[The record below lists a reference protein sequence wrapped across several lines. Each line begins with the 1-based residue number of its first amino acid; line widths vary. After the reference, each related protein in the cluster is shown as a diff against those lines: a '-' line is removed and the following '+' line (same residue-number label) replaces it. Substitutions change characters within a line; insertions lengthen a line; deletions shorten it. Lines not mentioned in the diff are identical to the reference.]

1 MLDDLVVVFECAAW
15 CSEEW
20 TEVVERLK
28 MDDWLEGSGVE
39 SDKLDA
45 DWRFLREVGWWS
57 R

>member
-1 MLDDLVVVFECAAW
+1 MLDDLVLVFECAAW
-15 CSEEW
+15 WSEEW

-45 DWRFLREVGWWS
+45 DWRFLREEGWWS